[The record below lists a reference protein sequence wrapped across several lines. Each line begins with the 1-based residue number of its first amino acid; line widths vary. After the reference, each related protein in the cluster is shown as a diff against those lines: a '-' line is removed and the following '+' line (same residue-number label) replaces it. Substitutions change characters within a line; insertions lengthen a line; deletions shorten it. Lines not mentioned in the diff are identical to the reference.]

1 MLTEVGRVIAVERDG
16 LWVETIRSSTCGS
29 CGARKACGHGLA
41 NQVRDGERGLVRVLP
56 GDVDVGDCAVD
67 DQVVISLPEEIILR
81 GSFIAYVLPLAGM
94 LVGALAALE
103 FLPGNPDVLSALGAT
118 AGLAAGFAVVRLHS
132 SAHRDDPKY
141 QPVLVQN
148 LGPAARP
155 VSVQ

>member
-56 GDVDVGDCAVD
+56 GDAEVGDCAVD

-103 FLPGNPDVLSALGAT
+103 FLPGNPDVLSALGAL
-118 AGLAAGFAVVRLHS
+118 AGLAVGFTVVRLHS
-132 SAHRDDPKY
+132 LAHRDDPKY

-148 LGPAARP
+148 LGSAVRP

>member
-56 GDVDVGDCAVD
+56 GDADVGDCAVD

-103 FLPGNPDVLSALGAT
+103 FLPGNPDVLSALGAI